1 MRMYMRRKPEFSGV
15 AMHSVESTEGASVSV
30 DRMRLFRCLA
40 LKVNSPAA
48 AARMLAKLRAVAP
61 QPIDVRGWVR
71 GYPLR
76 D

>member
-1 MRMYMRRKPEFSGV
+1 MHMRRKPELNGV
-15 AMHSVESTEGASVSV
+15 PVHSLESTESASVSV

-48 AARMLAKLRAVAP
+48 AARMLAKLRKVAP
-61 QPIDVRGWVR
+61 QSIDARGWVR